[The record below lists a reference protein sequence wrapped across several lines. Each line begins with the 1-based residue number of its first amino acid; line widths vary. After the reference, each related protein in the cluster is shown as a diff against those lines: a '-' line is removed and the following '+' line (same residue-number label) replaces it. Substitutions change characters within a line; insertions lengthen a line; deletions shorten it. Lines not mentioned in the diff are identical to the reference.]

1 MTVIDISNQR
11 ITFSKALSELEAAEN
26 LTSLKLDH
34 VTLFGSE
41 LDMRRLCSFLRG
53 HPTLESIHFQQVQ
66 MHGNKSLDL
75 TLMISQILISVR
87 TLKDFLIDGCD
98 FKATA
103 LMCLAYR
110 PSLVNLALRNCH
122 LNDADAELLAKSI
135 PTGSLESIDLTGNP
149 MSDLGR
155 HTFSSI
161 IKNNNVL
168 VTSVSF
174 GEDTKCTDGLEAKK
188 ASAIAA

>member
-1 MTVIDISNQR
+1 MTVIDISNKR

-26 LTSLKLDH
+26 LTSLKLEQ
-34 VTLFGSE
+34 VTFYGSE
-41 LDMRRLCSFLRG
+41 LDMRRLSNFLRG
-53 HPTLESIHFQQVQ
+53 HPTLESIHFQQVK
-66 MHGNKSLDL
+66 MGNTSFDM
-75 TLMISQILISVR
+75 TLMVSQILISVR
-87 TLKDFLIDGCD
+87 TLKNFSLDGCD
-98 FKATA
+98 FKPTA

-110 PSLVNLALRNCH
+110 PSLVNLTLRNCN

-135 PTGSLESIDLTGNP
+135 PTGSLESIDLTGNS

-155 HTFSSI
+155 HAFSSI

-174 GEDTKCTDGLEAKK
+174 GEGAKCTDGLEAKK